1 MAKLI
6 IEINDGEVGNTTG
19 IQVEMKLEVSKKGQW
34 TLSDAVVAS
43 LAKSMEYILPEIT
56 KDMVELTGRKVM
68 NTELKKDQTLSEM
81 LAAAQRKAH

>member
-6 IEINDGEVGNTTG
+6 IELNDGEAGNTTG
-19 IQVEMKLEVSKKGQW
+19 IQVEMKLEVSEKGQR

-68 NTELKKDQTLSEM
+68 NTELNKDQSLSEI

>member
-6 IEINDGEVGNTTG
+6 IELNDGEAGNTTG
-19 IQVEMKLEVSKKGQW
+19 IQVEMKLEVSEKGQR

-43 LAKSMEYILPEIT
+43 LAKSMECILPEIT

-68 NTELKKDQTLSEM
+68 NTELKKDQSLSEI

>member
-6 IEINDGEVGNTTG
+6 IELNDGEAGNTTG
-19 IQVEMKLEVSKKGQW
+19 IQVEMKLEVSEKGQR

-68 NTELKKDQTLSEM
+68 NTELKKDQSLSEI

>member
-6 IEINDGEVGNTTG
+6 IEINDGEAGNIKG
-19 IQVEMKLEVSKKGQW
+19 IQVDMKLEVSEKGQR
-34 TLSDAVVAS
+34 TFSDAVVAN
-43 LAKSMEYILPEIT
+43 LASSMKFILPEIT

-68 NTELKKDQTLSEM
+68 NTELKKDQSLSEV

>member
-19 IQVEMKLEVSKKGQW
+19 IQVEMKLEVSKQGQR

-81 LAAAQRKAH
+81 LAAAQRKAN

>member
-19 IQVEMKLEVSKKGQW
+19 IQVEMKLEVSKQGQR
-34 TLSDAVVAS
+34 TLSDAVVAI